1 MTFASDLV
9 AQLER
14 VTAGQPIP
22 CVRALHLPPAE
33 AAAAKNGEFC
43 ALELDDGALGISY
56 VLLGGL
62 LTRLA
67 AADDPQTIVGMDALQ
82 LAREFVAPAADSGDR
97 ELRRTL
103 GFAACNALSRTVMTR
118 MGFAPPRATD
128 SIGGS
133 RPARRADHVGMVGL
147 FSPLLKQVTAAGA
160 RLTVIELNPDYAGHY
175 DGYRVTLD
183 ASALEGCNK
192 VLSTSTILLNH
203 TVDDM
208 LAHCRRAGRIVL
220 IGPSAGCL
228 PDPLF
233 ARGVSVVGGS
243 WITDR
248 AGFVDALRRGE
259 SWSAFAYKFALAA
272 ADSARR
278 ARKRMTVGP
287 HRSPMK
293 NKKHEQQ
300 RDFSPCISP
309 PGWSS
314 FSSSLRCYGPVT
326 PSSVAWRSNAW
337 TRCGSTRCAG
347 CSPSCCC
354 CRSAGAHSARRRRAR
369 RSARA
374 GRTSRCSG

>member
-22 CVRALHLPPAE
+22 RVRALHLPPAE

-128 SIGGS
+128 SIGGID
-133 RPARRADHVGMVGL
+133 PQAGDHVGMVGL

-272 ADSARR
+272 ADW
-278 ARKRMTVGP
+278 
-287 HRSPMK
+287 
-293 NKKHEQQ
+293 
-300 RDFSPCISP
+300 
-309 PGWSS
+309 PGVPEN
-314 FSSSLRCYGPVT
+314 G
-326 PSSVAWRSNAW
+326 
-337 TRCGSTRCAG
+337 
-347 CSPSCCC
+347 
-354 CRSAGAHSARRRRAR
+354 
-369 RSARA
+369 
-374 GRTSRCSG
+374 